1 MVERALAFYLEHSE
15 VVDQYSEPLGQT
27 HRVYS
32 CPACES
38 PSVIRDGEMVG
49 LNSSP
54 SLLDDDSLSIRRAAS
69 LHRSS
74 AEDNDSGS
82 ETSDPEALVTC

>member
-49 LNSSP
+49 LFSSP
-54 SLLDDDSLSIRRAAS
+54 
-69 LHRSS
+69 RSS